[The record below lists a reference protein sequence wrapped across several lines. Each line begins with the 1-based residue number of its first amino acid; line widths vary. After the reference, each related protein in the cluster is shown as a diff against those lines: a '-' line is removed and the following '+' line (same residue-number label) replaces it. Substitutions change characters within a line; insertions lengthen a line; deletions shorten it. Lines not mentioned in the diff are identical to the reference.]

1 MDNYVEIWSIV
12 KKALEEKYSE
22 EIMNLWFNKL
32 KLVYLDDK
40 YAFFTVSSADY
51 LISIL
56 NSKYSEVLENI
67 FSEKIGLD
75 VRVRVYKTETYSEE
89 KAIEEF
95 KESEEKKEKSSAEIN
110 TYNNFTEE
118 YTFENFVV
126 GGSNSFAYNA
136 SLAVANN
143 PAAEYNPLLIY
154 GDSGLGKTH
163 LMKAIISKIR
173 REKPH
178 LNVLFITGEN
188 FTNEF
193 LDALAK
199 KETSAFKEKYRNID
213 MLMIDDI
220 QFIAGREATQ
230 EEFFHT
236 FNTLYELKKQIV
248 LTSDRP
254 PKDMKNLEERIKSR
268 FEGGLI
274 VDIQPPDTELRIAI
288 LKSKCNSM
296 NIKLS
301 NEVLVY
307 IAENVKTNIRQIE
320 GALKKL
326 GAYSFVNNVDID
338 VEKAKKLLE
347 EFVSSSMSPE
357 QTAEKIIDAVSVKY
371 GIKKED
377 IKGKSRS
384 KEIAWARHVSIYLI
398 RNITDLSL
406 QTIGKIFGRDHST
419 VLASIEV
426 VNKEIMEN
434 PVSDNDVKE
443 LMREFK

>member
-1 MDNYVEIWSIV
+1 MDNYAESWLIV
-12 KKALEEKYSE
+12 KKSLEEKYSQ

-32 KLVYLDDK
+32 RLVYLDDK

-56 NSKYSEVLENI
+56 NSKYTSVIEEI

-75 VRVRVYKTETYSEE
+75 IKAKVYKTETYSEE
-89 KAIEEF
+89 KAKAEF
-95 KESEEKKEKSSAEIN
+95 AMNEEKKNKSAAEIN
-110 TYNNFTEE
+110 TYNSFTEE

-163 LMKAIISKIR
+163 LMKAIISKIK
-173 REKPH
+173 REKPY

-254 PKDMKNLEERIKSR
+254 PKEMKNLEDRIKSR

-296 NIKLS
+296 NIRLS
-301 NEVLVY
+301 NEVLVF

-347 EFVSSSMSPE
+347 EFISNSMTPQ
-357 QTAEKIIDAVSVKY
+357 QTAEKIIDAVSARFN
-371 GIKKED
+371 IKKDE
-377 IKGKSRS
+377 IKGKSRA

-419 VLASIEV
+419 VLSSIEV
-426 VNKEIMEN
+426 VNKEIMDNPISEN
-434 PVSDNDVKE
+434 DIKE

>member
-1 MDNYVEIWSIV
+1 M
-12 KKALEEKYSE
+12 
-22 EIMNLWFNKL
+22 
-32 KLVYLDDK
+32 
-40 YAFFTVSSADY
+40 
-51 LISIL
+51 
-56 NSKYSEVLENI
+56 
-67 FSEKIGLD
+67 
-75 VRVRVYKTETYSEE
+75 
-89 KAIEEF
+89 
-95 KESEEKKEKSSAEIN
+95 
-110 TYNNFTEE
+110 
-118 YTFENFVV
+118 
-126 GGSNSFAYNA
+126 
-136 SLAVANN
+136 
-143 PAAEYNPLLIY
+143 
-154 GDSGLGKTH
+154 
-163 LMKAIISKIR
+163 
-173 REKPH
+173 
-178 LNVLFITGEN
+178 LFITGEN
-188 FTNEF
+188 FTHEF

-254 PKDMKNLEERIKSR
+254 PKDMKNLEDRIKSR

-301 NEVLVY
+301 NEVLIY

-326 GAYSFVNNVDID
+326 GAYSFVNNVEID

-434 PVSDNDVKE
+434 PVSDSDVKE